1 VRELNDA
8 QMAVLD
14 RIGADHLVEADRLQ
28 QELDSKMREAEFRWK
43 FDPMILSLA
52 GYHRKNAYMIK
63 HWQEYAA
70 GRFPK
75 DPLLEEGRSRFFE
88 TLLINP
94 VDYGA
99 LNGLGNILLFQG
111 ELDAAEFFVSSAIKC
126 AKKDGVD
133 YWQAKDDLDLI
144 RSRLKAANSK

>member
-8 QMAVLD
+8 QVAVLD

-63 HWQEYAA
+63 HWQE
-70 GRFPK
+70 
-75 DPLLEEGRSRFFE
+75 
-88 TLLINP
+88 
-94 VDYGA
+94 
-99 LNGLGNILLFQG
+99 
-111 ELDAAEFFVSSAIKC
+111 
-126 AKKDGVD
+126 
-133 YWQAKDDLDLI
+133 
-144 RSRLKAANSK
+144 